1 MPSSNLPFVHG
12 DLSYRIIGILF
23 DVYNELGPGH
33 REKYYQKAVA
43 EALRVAGIR
52 FREQVY
58 TPLIFRGRRIGA
70 YYLDFLVES
79 KVVIELKCG
88 DRFSRRNIEQVYA
101 YLKANGLA
109 LGILVNFASDGV
121 KLRRIVNIT

>member
-1 MPSSNLPFVHG
+1 MPPCNFPFVHG

-33 REKYYQKAVA
+33 RERYYQKAVA
-43 EALRVAGIR
+43 EAFRAAGIQ

-58 TPLIFRGRRIGA
+58 TPLIFRGSRIGA
-70 YYLDFLVES
+70 YYLDFLVDG
-79 KVVIELKCG
+79 KVVVELKCG

-109 LGILVNFASDGV
+109 LGILANFARDGV
-121 KLRRIVNIT
+121 KLRRIVNLT